1 MASSKFLEGESM
13 RLQTVGTV
21 ATLLSLAAG
30 LACAQDATPSDPAV
44 IRAETKLVLV
54 DAVVTDKKGGYVHGL
69 MAKNFK
75 IWEDNKEQ
83 NIKNFSFEADPAS
96 PSSSQPRYLVLFFDN
111 STMNFGDQARAREAA
126 GQFIDANAAPN
137 RLMAIVNYGGAIQI
151 PQNFTADAA
160 RLRAAVSGISVPS
173 IQVNEQSIGPRLTAA
188 GSFGARD
195 VILALRTMAKNLSG
209 VPGRK
214 SLILLTGGFPLR
226 DPELISEVT
235 ATIEA
240 CNRANVAIY
249 PIDVRGLV
257 APGGGEDDA
266 SLLSSPNRAAGSPA
280 YARQAAVS
288 TQTPGPVFALASF
301 TPGMAF
307 FAPQAPGGG
316 RGGSGGGGGG
326 GAGGGR
332 GPVGGGGGVGRG
344 GGAPAPSRGTNGV
357 SGTPAPVAPMGT
369 IPPYNR
375 TRTLLPKFPE
385 TAATNQDIMH
395 VLAEGTGGFVLIN
408 TNDLLSGFEKI
419 GKELNEYYLIGYTPP
434 DSAEGSCHTLK
445 VKVEHSG
452 ENVRARTGYCNAKSR
467 DLLAKNPVEKTLE
480 NRAAVAQAGDVDAAM
495 TLPFFFTGPN
505 QARVDVAMDI
515 APKAMKFEK
524 VKGKEHGELN
534 ILGIAYA
541 TDGSVAA
548 RFSDTVKLDLDG
560 KKEVEEFSKKPYHY
574 ENQFDIVPGQYRLK
588 VVFSS
593 GGDSFGKVEKLL
605 AVDAYDG
612 QKFSMSS
619 VVIST
624 NYRPAASMG
633 SDLDALLI
641 EDRTPLVAEGMQVMP
656 GASNRFKNTDKPA
669 MYVEIYEPLLTTAE
683 RPKDLAVAI
692 QVRILD
698 AKSGEQK
705 GDSGLFRIAIPDKN
719 GSPKVTSGTVLP
731 IASLTPGSYRVIFSA
746 VDSAGN
752 KSQRWS
758 DFEVQ

>member
-1 MASSKFLEGESM
+1 
-13 RLQTVGTV
+13 
-21 ATLLSLAAG
+21 
-30 LACAQDATPSDPAV
+30 
-44 IRAETKLVLV
+44 
-54 DAVVTDKKGGYVHGL
+54 
-69 MAKNFK
+69 
-75 IWEDNKEQ
+75 
-83 NIKNFSFEADPAS
+83 
-96 PSSSQPRYLVLFFDN
+96 
-111 STMNFGDQARAREAA
+111 
-126 GQFIDANAAPN
+126 
-137 RLMAIVNYGGAIQI
+137 
-151 PQNFTADAA
+151 
-160 RLRAAVSGISVPS
+160 
-173 IQVNEQSIGPRLTAA
+173 
-188 GSFGARD
+188 
-195 VILALRTMAKNLSG
+195 
-209 VPGRK
+209 
-214 SLILLTGGFPLR
+214 
-226 DPELISEVT
+226 
-235 ATIEA
+235 
-240 CNRANVAIY
+240 
-249 PIDVRGLV
+249 
-257 APGGGEDDA
+257 
-266 SLLSSPNRAAGSPA
+266 
-280 YARQAAVS
+280 
-288 TQTPGPVFALASF
+288 
-301 TPGMAF
+301 
-307 FAPQAPGGG
+307 
-316 RGGSGGGGGG
+316 
-326 GAGGGR
+326 
-332 GPVGGGGGVGRG
+332 
-344 GGAPAPSRGTNGV
+344 
-357 SGTPAPVAPMGT
+357 MGT

-385 TAATNQDIMH
+385 SAATNQDIMH

-445 VKVEHSG
+445 VKAEHSG

-480 NRAAVAQAGDVDAAM
+480 NRAAGAQAGDVDAAM

-524 VKGKEHGELN
+524 VKGKEHSELN
-534 ILGIAYA
+534 ILGIAYG

-560 KKEVEEFSKKPYHY
+560 KKEVEEFNKKPYRY
-574 ENQFDIVPGQYRLK
+574 ENQFDIAPGQYRLK

-593 GGDSFGKVEKLL
+593 GGDSFGKIEKLL

-619 VVIST
+619 LVIST
-624 NYRPAASMG
+624 NYRPAASLG

-641 EDRTPLVAEGMQVMP
+641 EDRTPLVAQGMQVMP

-669 MYVEIYEPLLTTAE
+669 MYVEIYEPLLAAAE

-692 QVRILD
+692 EVRILD

-705 GDSGLFRIAIPDKN
+705 GDSGLFQIAIPDKN